1 MYGDHAIFRPQ
12 CAYTLGRSF
21 LFEVLMRILAYIS
34 DYMIP
39 FIILSIIVLGFLKG
53 IPVYQT
59 FIRGAR
65 SGLKT
70 VAGILPTLIGLM
82 TAVGILRASGF
93 LDFISQLTGHFT
105 ELIGFPSELVPLAVV
120 KMFSSSAASGLLL
133 DLFQKFGPDSRIGL
147 TASLAL
153 CCTETIFYTMS
164 VYFMTA
170 GVHRSRYTLAGALLA
185 SAAGLAASV
194 FLAGMCSG
202 L

>member
-1 MYGDHAIFRPQ
+1 MY
-12 CAYTLGRSF
+12 
-21 LFEVLMRILAYIS
+21 ILDYIS
-34 DYMIP
+34 DCLIP
-39 FIILSIIVLGFLKG
+39 FIIVGIISFGIVRG

-59 FIRGAR
+59 FVRGAR

-82 TAVGILRASGF
+82 TAVGILRSSGF
-93 LDFISQLTGHFT
+93 LDFISRLAGQFT
-105 ELIGFPSELVPLAVV
+105 DLIGFPGELVPLAIV

-133 DLFQKFGPDSRIGL
+133 DIFRKFGPDSRIGIS
-147 TASLAL
+147 ASLAL

-170 GVHRSRYTLAGALLA
+170 KIRRSRYTLAGALLA

-194 FLAGMCSG
+194 FLAGAGSG